1 MAQCNGELDLEKSDF
16 IRQLYIYKTA
26 PCPHLLKTE
35 GKEQTKS
42 GKKLQ
47 PYCFYCTNTVFGARK
62 IARQTDFTGRTPKWC
77 PKREKE

>member
-42 GKKLQ
+42 GKKL
-47 PYCFYCTNTVFGARK
+47 
-62 IARQTDFTGRTPKWC
+62 
-77 PKREKE
+77 